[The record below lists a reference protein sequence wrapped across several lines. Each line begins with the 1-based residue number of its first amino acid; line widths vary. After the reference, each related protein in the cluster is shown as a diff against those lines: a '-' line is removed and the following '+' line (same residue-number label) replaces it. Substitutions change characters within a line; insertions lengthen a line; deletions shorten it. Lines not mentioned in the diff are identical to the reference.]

1 MQDETGLDWIEVRD
15 RESGDTWFYNKRTG
29 VSQWEKPDELDGQL
43 SKSANV
49 KRLPPFSSAAARQ
62 GTTHT
67 THTTHPHHLL
77 SSAVMHLGRPT
88 LSQIPNIW
96 PSTYS

>member
-1 MQDETGLDWIEVRD
+1 MRD

-49 KRLPPFSSAAARQ
+49 KRLPPFSSAAARL
-62 GTTHT
+62 GTTH
-67 THTTHPHHLL
+67 PFIL
-77 SSAVMHLGRPT
+77 MPPT
-88 LSQIPNIW
+88 LPYVSTLIAGGGVPFFPNLLY
-96 PSTYS
+96 PLLPPNNPY